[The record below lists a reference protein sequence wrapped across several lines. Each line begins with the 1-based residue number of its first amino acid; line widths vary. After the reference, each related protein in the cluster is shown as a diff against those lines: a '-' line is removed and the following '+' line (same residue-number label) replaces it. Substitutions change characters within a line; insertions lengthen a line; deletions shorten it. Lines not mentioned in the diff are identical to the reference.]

1 MPHLH
6 LPIDHTDTD
15 LVLAANVAEV
25 VGSADLYVVWSHESG
40 PGAVP
45 GVEAIVREERPAK
58 PFSAR
63 LHAVAAGIAAL
74 WRNIVGGSGGGDQR
88 PAPAADRPRAEA

>member
-6 LPIDHTDTD
+6 LPIDHSDAD

-25 VGSADLYVVWSHESG
+25 VGSADLYVAWSHESG

-45 GVEAIVREERPAK
+45 EVEAIVREERPAR
-58 PFSAR
+58 PFSEV
-63 LHAVAAGIAAL
+63 LLSLAAGVVAL
-74 WRNIVGGSGGGDQR
+74 WHSLFGGRGGGDQR
-88 PAPAADRPRAEA
+88 PAPTADRPRAEA